1 MINTQEEKK
10 EDGEKSFTDKVR
22 EISLRASGISFIIG
36 DVAFFAADKL
46 NKDHTGSMTGLTYLM
61 GAAVAARYG
70 KENPEYHLREMS
82 IKLKDYLKKE
92 GVEIPK
98 GSALNNEELNKPK
111 GIIDH
116 IEKFFY
122 TYPSQIL
129 SGMFALGGTFKIA
142 AGFQKEKK
150 RDKYS
155 TMAYGGLVILA
166 GLIGLLV
173 PEKEPDKEHPPTS
186 AWGKLWEK
194 VQAAPLRTS
203 SLIYLVNNVT
213 LIATAFE
220 QRKQH
225 LATGTK
231 PGYYLTFTTALAYI
245 VANTLL
251 GFATKDN
258 AKGTKE
264 DSRYI
269 EALETAAAEV
279 LAQQPQE
286 IRDRSIQR
294 VAGFLSGQPEVK
306 LHAKDIALAIHGK
319 VEEQL
324 TALSKKQSENWQ
336 DRVQN
341 TPATMTPQLSV

>member
-1 MINTQEEKK
+1 MIKVEEQKK
-10 EDGEKSFTDKVR
+10 ESGEKSFIDKVR
-22 EISLRASGISFIIG
+22 DASLSASGIGFIIG
-36 DVAFFAADKL
+36 DAALFAADKM
-46 NKDHTGSMTGLTYLM
+46 NKDHTGSMTGLTYLV

-70 KENPEYHLREMS
+70 KENPEYHLREMN

-98 GSALNNEELNKPK
+98 GSALSNEDLNKPK

-116 IEKFFY
+116 VEKFFY

-129 SGMFALGGTFKIA
+129 NGMFALGGTFKVASGIK
-142 AGFQKEKK
+142 QN
-150 RDKYS
+150 KYS
-155 TMAYGGLVILA
+155 TVAYGGLVVLA

-203 SLIYLVNNVT
+203 SIIYLVNNVN
-213 LIATAFE
+213 LVATAISD
-220 QRKQH
+220 RKEH

-231 PGYYLTFTTALAYI
+231 PGYFLTFTTACAYI
-245 VANTLL
+245 IANTLL

-258 AKGTKE
+258 AKNTKD

-269 EALETAAAEV
+269 DALETAAAEV

-286 IRDRSIQR
+286 IRDKSIQR
-294 VAGFLSGQPEVK
+294 VAGYLSGQPEVK
-306 LHAKDIALAIHGK
+306 MHAKDIALAIHGK

-324 TALSKKQSENWQ
+324 IIISKRQNENWQ
-336 DRVQN
+336 TRVQD
-341 TPATMTPQLSV
+341 TPASLTPQPSI